1 MKLKMIVL
9 LVLIIALLSSQ
20 ASAKCGKWVIRDNTD
35 YLEDPLF
42 DDAVKSSI
50 GASDSRN
57 AEAQANE
64 SNETSESN
72 DITNVAKTDAQE
84 NNDAV
89 PDLSGSW
96 QVSLD
101 KVADSSLKLI
111 LIQSGDRLQGY
122 GSLEESGVEIPAT
135 AMGAISKD
143 SVNLDFKLVKDGTLN
158 KEDRQYKLNFA
169 LTNESLSGSYE
180 LYAGDELA
188 GKGNATAIKS

>member
-1 MKLKMIVL
+1 MIAL
-9 LVLIIALLSSQ
+9 LVLITALLSFQ
-20 ASAKCGKWVIRDNTD
+20 ATAASKCGKWVIRDNTD

-50 GASDSRN
+50 GASDTRN

-64 SNETSESN
+64 SNKSN
-72 DITNVAKTDAQE
+72 DSANTAKLATQE
-84 NNDAV
+84 DNDAV

-122 GSLEESGVEIPAT
+122 GSLEENGAEIPAT
-135 AMGAISKD
+135 AMGAISED

-180 LYAGDELA
+180 LYAGNELA

>member
-1 MKLKMIVL
+1 MIVL

-57 AEAQANE
+57 ADAQANDG
-64 SNETSESN
+64 NETNEINESA
-72 DITNVAKTDAQE
+72 NVAKPDAQE
-84 NNDAV
+84 NDDAA

-122 GSLEESGVEIPAT
+122 GSLNENCVEIPAT
-135 AMGAISKD
+135 AMGSISED
-143 SVNLDFKLVKDGTLN
+143 SDAVNLDFKLVKDGTLN

-169 LTNESLSGSYE
+169 LINDSLSGSYE

-188 GKGNATAIKS
+188 GEGNATAIKS